1 MGEEGKAVNSN
12 DKFLS
17 ENTRNKADYFE
28 ASQEFSERLRFSLCR
43 KTKPSFETQTW
54 MRYAAMI
61 LLPLVTLSIALPM
74 HTRSIQRSEFTNAVI
89 DAHIRSTLAKH
100 LMDVE
105 STDQHTVKPWF
116 LGKIDFSPPVG
127 NYAEQG
133 FPLGGGRLEYI
144 LGRPAAALVYERA
157 KHMINLFVLKKTNLV
172 SEASHIRNDGFE
184 IFEWQEGDFS
194 FVAIS
199 DLNQKEFGEF
209 IHLVQ
214 SR

>member
-1 MGEEGKAVNSN
+1 MNSD
-12 DKFLS
+12 DKFLN
-17 ENTRNKADYFE
+17 ENTRNKVDYFE
-28 ASQEFSERLRFSLCR
+28 PSQEFSERLRFSLRR
-43 KTKPSFETQTW
+43 KTKPSFEVQAW

-116 LGKIDFSPPVG
+116 SGKIDFSPPVG

-133 FPLGGGRLEYI
+133 FPLIGGRLEYL
-144 LGRPAAALVYERA
+144 LGNPTAGLVYEHN
-157 KHMINLFVLKKTNLV
+157 KHLINLFVLKRTDLV
-172 SEASHIRNDGFE
+172 SESSHIRKDGFE
-184 IFEWQEGDFS
+184 VFEWQDQDFS
-194 FVAIS
+194 YVAIS
-199 DLNQKEFGEF
+199 DLNQKEFANF
-209 IHLVQ
+209 THLVQ
-214 SR
+214 SK